1 MAEGLSMLVYETK
14 ESTKFCPF
22 CPRDDG
28 DSFYCLPACALAK
41 IKLNY
46 GGKEIMWKCGLGGG
60 RWVFPK

>member
-1 MAEGLSMLVYETK
+1 MEELNMLVYETK

-41 IKLNY
+41 IKPNY